1 MNWRKIL
8 KRFFSL
14 VGIIIAVM
22 LVRFIFDGYYYDYDY
37 HDMEFSKNKPSFFNA
52 EALNDIRP
60 EYSYGDRF
68 GDTVFHYKY
77 KQSDEILIWE
87 LQKYNSVSIKR
98 IVIDDNF
105 KNVSEDDYGTGTE
118 YTSIASKTGTYYL
131 DLRVKLK
138 KAFNLKIDFGVGTTI
153 DTALRGKNFIYYSLN
168 FGQIS
173 IYGDN
178 GLDILV
184 SKLPTPSNPNFMLYK
199 YNGIFYLILLY
210 AKDTSE
216 VRPNTLLN
224 LVTISGN

>member
-87 LQKYNSVSIKR
+87 LQKYNPISIQR
-98 IVIDDNF
+98 IVIDNNF
-105 KNVSEDDYGTGTE
+105 KNVSEKDYGTGTQ
-118 YTSIASKTGTYYL
+118 YTSLASKNGSYFL
-131 DLRVKLK
+131 ALRTKVK

-153 DTALRGKNFIYYSLN
+153 DTTLRNKNFIYYSLD

-173 IYGDN
+173 TYDSD

-184 SKLPTPSNPNFMLYK
+184 SKLPTHSNPNFMLYK
-199 YNGIFYLILLY
+199 YNGIFYLMLLY
-210 AKDTSE
+210 AKDDSE
-216 VRPNTLLN
+216 VKKDMLLN
-224 LVTISGN
+224 LVNLND